1 MFNVIVCLTWL
12 SIVGGLLYFA
22 FSRMRHDRAVQE
34 AEYWQ
39 QECAMLQYENQFF
52 RGLEQRLVPRLLQQF
67 GADFQDYMIERTLR
81 QHSGIAMPAP
91 PPAQREM
98 TIQTYNPMRPPKGYN
113 ISHSNFVQSNDDA
126 GSADEIT
133 ESWGFETEYSDYCH
147 TEMRRELFRQPTTQ
161 SSQDDTNHVKTLP
174 FGAKGQPQAPISSQR
189 KNRPLQ
195 LAWHD
200 DDVIDAEY
208 IEIPVLPLFTQPESK
223 PQPRKG
229 GRPKKYATDAERQA
243 AYRAR
248 HVH

>member
-1 MFNVIVCLTWL
+1 MFDTIL
-12 SIVGGLLYFA
+12 GLGFLGAIGVLLWSSF
-22 FSRMRHDRAVQE
+22 RQMRKTAAEQE
-34 AEYWQ
+34 AEYWKH
-39 QECAMLQYENQFF
+39 ECAMLQYENQFL

-67 GADFQDYMIERTLR
+67 GADFQDFMIERTLR

-126 GSADEIT
+126 DSADEIT
-133 ESWGFETEYSDYCH
+133 ESCGFETEYSDYCH
-147 TEMRRELFRQPTTQ
+147 TEMRRELFRQSTTQ

-208 IEIPVLPLFTQPESK
+208 IEIPVLPLFTQPENK

-248 HVH
+248 QIH